1 MTQGFNEGQII
12 VHKLGSIESDIQWIK
27 STLIDNENL
36 RSKKIADLE
45 AKVTELRENQVKSR
59 NFLAGIAVTVS
70 IVFSILMEFVL
81 WLS

>member
-12 VHKLGSIESDIQWIK
+12 VHKLGTIESDIQWIK